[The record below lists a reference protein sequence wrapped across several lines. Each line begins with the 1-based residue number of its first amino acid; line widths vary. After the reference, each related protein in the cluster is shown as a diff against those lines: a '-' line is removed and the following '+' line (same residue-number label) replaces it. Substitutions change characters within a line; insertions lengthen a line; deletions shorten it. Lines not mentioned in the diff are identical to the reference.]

1 MGDKLECESHLK
13 KKKRKKKKMRM
24 GGGVAGLVR
33 WQGGRRAGSL
43 EWKAK
48 C

>member
-1 MGDKLECESHLK
+1 MRDNLECESHLK
-13 KKKRKKKKMRM
+13 KKKKKEEED
-24 GGGVAGLVR
+24 GDEGVAGLVQWR
-33 WQGGRRAGSL
+33 GGRRAGSL